1 MFSCEKPITKQLVG
15 PQSRNRNLGLM
26 TSADAFYNSH
36 SKVRDLFVT
45 VGISLKNN
53 YPQQLLLPS
62 KVTVPASD
70 SLFQLSWF

>member
-1 MFSCEKPITKQLVG
+1 MTKQLVG

-26 TSADAFYNSH
+26 TPAFRNSH
-36 SKVRDLFVT
+36 SKVRDFVT
-45 VGISLKNN
+45 VGISLKNK

-70 SLFQLSWF
+70 SLFQLFWF